1 MKILNPYGTNKTVLF
16 EVHYTADWKFFEIFI
31 FILLGILGG
40 TIGALFVKMSRLWEK
55 SFRRIAIIKQ
65 MPLLETVL
73 VGLLTGLLNFW
84 NRYTR
89 FGAAE
94 LLSEL
99 ATPCDRWAQISVAD
113 PEACPPIQSIPALL
127 RSLAIA
133 FVIKGV
139 LTVVTFG
146 LHVPAGI
153 YIPSMVAGGLLG
165 KFLGHAVQL
174 AILTFP
180 DSIIGSECM
189 AGDDVGCITPGVY
202 AMIGAGV
209 TMCGVT
215 RLPVTLA
222 VILFELTGS
231 LDYMIP
237 FSIAIFVSK
246 WVADA
251 IEMSSIYVSLEH
263 NESHYNVPPA
273 YPLAAG
279 YRP

>member
-1 MKILNPYGTNKTVLF
+1 MLF
-16 EVHYTADWKFFEIFI
+16 EVHYTADWKFFEIVAFV
-31 FILLGILGG
+31 LTGIAGG
-40 TIGALFVKMSRLWEK
+40 IIGALFVKMSRLWEK
-55 SFRRIAIIKQ
+55 TFRRIPIIRRK
-65 MPLLETVL
+65 PLLETVL
-73 VGLLTGLLNFW
+73 VGLLTGLVSFW

-99 ATPCDRWAQISVAD
+99 ATPCDRWAQISVTD
-113 PEACPPIQSIPALL
+113 SGVCPPMESIPILL

-146 LHVPAGI
+146 LYVPAGI

-165 KFLGHAVQL
+165 KLVGHAVQL

-180 DSIIGSECM
+180 KSRIFTECK
-189 AGDDVGCITPGVY
+189 AGNDISCITPGVY

-237 FSIAIFVSK
+237 FSIAIFISK

-251 IEMSSIYVSLEH
+251 IEKSSIYVSLPFRSTQQS
-263 NESHYNVPPA
+263 NY
-273 YPLAAG
+273 
-279 YRP
+279 